1 MRESMRSVIFKKFI
15 QIILVVLI
23 LSSSVFYI
31 ASSSALLKNSRKDM
45 TYTLRAMDEILDYSS
60 NLAGEIGDLKQVL
73 SENESRFTIIRMDGS
88 IVADTGNVPAASLD
102 NHLDREEVKEALAEG
117 TGTARRYS

>member
-1 MRESMRSVIFKKFI
+1 MRSVIFKKFI

-60 NLAGEIGDLKQVL
+60 NLAGEI
-73 SENESRFTIIRMDGS
+73 
-88 IVADTGNVPAASLD
+88 
-102 NHLDREEVKEALAEG
+102 
-117 TGTARRYS
+117 